1 MMGQKGTTHAGVV
14 THMEAVRHKVDKSNL
29 TDEHILNTTVMY
41 EGRDQFLNHWICVT
55 PNDEDRE
62 VIIERLRARL
72 SEEYCNNVE
81 GFTPFDPLEQFFTA
95 TSLKCRLAKSGNFSI
110 HENEKS
116 DDMKRNPVL
125 YERHE
130 ITTAKNIEQ
139 EEEMICQILQE
150 RKPSPNEG
158 DTIDDDDS
166 LYTFDV
172 DISFAGAFI
181 CAEGPLASIVCRKL
195 YRCPRSETVCNEVFT
210 KLPEAEHKDSAQLD
224 L

>member
-29 TDEHILNTTVMY
+29 TDEHILNTTVTY
-41 EGRDQFLNHWICVT
+41 EGKDQFLNHWICVT

-62 VIIERLRARL
+62 VIIERLRAKL
-72 SEEYCNNVE
+72 SAEYCNNVQ

-130 ITTAKNIEQ
+130 ITTQKNIEH
-139 EEEMICQILQE
+139 EEEMICQILNE
-150 RKPSPNEG
+150 RKLPAEG
-158 DTIDDDDS
+158 ESTIDEADS

-195 YRCPRSETVCNEVFT
+195 YRCDRSETVCNEVFT
-210 KLPEAEHKDSAQLD
+210 KLPEAEHKDSAHLD